1 MPHHTISTLRSEICN
16 DELDQLNFPKIQFF
30 PLLFLKINQ
39 PHNSN
44 ILINAHKTTEQKKF
58 QELGIVID
66 YLIDIRSCE
75 IWTPLNLF

>member
-16 DELDQLNFPKIQFF
+16 DELDQLNFPNIQFF

-75 IWTPLNLF
+75 I